1 MEISELKGKEDYDC
15 NYENEDSK
23 PESCTWTF
31 YKLAKKMVTWILD
44 GTKNQTGAITKV
56 LNLKKL
62 MKTEISLVGKLSF
75 HKITN
80 IIQAKKLH

>member
-31 YKLAKKMVTWILD
+31 YKLA
-44 GTKNQTGAITKV
+44 TKNGYVDIRWYV
-56 LNLKKL
+56 ESNGYYSESVEFKKAD
-62 MKTEISLVGKLSF
+62 ENGEFSYW
-75 HKITN
+75 
-80 IIQAKKLH
+80 

>member
-31 YKLAKKMVTWILD
+31 YKLAKKNGYVDIRWY
-44 GTKNQTGAITKV
+44 GESNGCY
-56 LNLKKL
+56 
-62 MKTEISLVGKLSF
+62 
-75 HKITN
+75 
-80 IIQAKKLH
+80 